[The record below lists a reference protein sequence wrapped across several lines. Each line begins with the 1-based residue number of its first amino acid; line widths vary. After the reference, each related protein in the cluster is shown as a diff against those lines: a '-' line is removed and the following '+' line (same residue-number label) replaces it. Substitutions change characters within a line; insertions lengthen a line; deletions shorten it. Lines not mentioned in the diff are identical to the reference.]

1 MFCPKCGQQSSDEV
15 RFCPKCGLQLAGL
28 PAYVA
33 ANEVTEGGAPAPP
46 APLMT
51 ARRRGIRRGA
61 KLMFFAAVVLPA
73 AALLAFEGDAPGP
86 LLLVCT
92 LGLAGLLWMVYSWLF
107 NDNTVPVAD
116 RKTRKADRAAR
127 RRERDL
133 AAAAPRP
140 ALDSPQFTPAS
151 LFDQR
156 RGNTAEMYQ
165 PPAVTEHTTKLLDK
179 DS

>member
-15 RFCPKCGLQLAGL
+15 RFCPRCGLQLAGL

-33 ANEVTEGGAPAPP
+33 ANGQSPDAAPAPS
-46 APLMT
+46 APVMT

-61 KLMFFAAVVLPA
+61 KLMFFCAVVLPA

-86 LLLVCT
+86 LLLVLT
-92 LGLAGLLWMVYSWLF
+92 GGLAGLLWMVYSWLF

-116 RKTRKADRAAR
+116 RKSRKSRK
-127 RRERDL
+127 RDL
-133 AAAAPRP
+133 AAPGERP
-140 ALDSPQFTPAS
+140 ALGAPQFTPAPS
-151 LFDQR
+151 FNQQR
-156 RGNTAEMYQ
+156 ANTAEIYQ
-165 PPAVTEHTTKLLDK
+165 PPSVTENTTKLLDK

>member
-33 ANEVTEGGAPAPP
+33 ANELDAAGAPVARAPV
-46 APLMT
+46 MT

-61 KLMFFAAVVLPA
+61 KIMFIAAVLLPA

-86 LLLVCT
+86 LLLVMT
-92 LGLAGLLWMVYSWLF
+92 GGLAGLLWLVYSWLF
-107 NDNTVPVAD
+107 NDNVVPVG
-116 RKTRKADRAAR
+116 KGAR
-127 RRERDL
+127 RKDL
-133 AAAAPRP
+133 SAAADRP
-140 ALDSPQFTPAS
+140 ALGSPHFTPAP
-151 LFDQR
+151 LFNQQR
-156 RGNTAEMYQ
+156 ANTAEIYQ
-165 PPAVTEHTTKLLDK
+165 PPSVTENTTKLLDK

>member
-15 RFCPKCGLQLAGL
+15 RFCPRCGLQLAGL
-28 PAYVA
+28 AAYTS
-33 ANEVTEGGAPAPP
+33 ANEPGAASPAVPH

-61 KLMFFAAVVLPA
+61 KLMFFSAVLLPA

-92 LGLAGLLWMVYSWLF
+92 AGLAGLLWLVFSWLF
-107 NDNTVPVAD
+107 NDNVLPVGKDAG
-116 RKTRKADRAAR
+116 R
-127 RRERDL
+127 RDL
-133 AAAAPRP
+133 GAAKDRP
-140 ALDSPQFTPAS
+140 ALGAPQFTPAP
-151 LFDQR
+151 LFNRQR
-156 RGNTAEMYQ
+156 ADTAEIYQ
-165 PPAVTEHTTKLLDK
+165 PPSVTENTTKLLDN

>member
-33 ANEVTEGGAPAPP
+33 ANEVTQAGTPAPP

-61 KLMFFAAVVLPA
+61 KLMFICGVLLPA

-86 LLLVCT
+86 LLLVLT
-92 LGLAGLLWMVYSWLF
+92 GGLAGLAWMVFSWLF
-107 NDNTVPVAD
+107 NDNTVPVAR
-116 RKTRKADRAAR
+116 RKSRKDK
-127 RRERDL
+127 DL
-133 AAAAPRP
+133 AAAGDRP
-140 ALDSPQFTPAS
+140 ALGAPQFVPAS
-151 LFDQR
+151 SFNRQR
-156 RGNTAEMYQ
+156 VNTAEISQ
-165 PPAVTEHTTKLLDK
+165 PPSVTEQTTTLLEK
-179 DS
+179 DL